1 MRISRTN
8 IGKLL
13 ESANSV
19 DMLLYIHD
27 HPYCIK
33 SEIYQNVT
41 RNAHTSLKIEM
52 LIDLGLI
59 RKEMSGKAVMLS
71 LTDVGNSIVDLLLQA
86 EALLSDSDVDENPI
100 E

>member
-1 MRISRTN
+1 MSRTN

-27 HPYCIK
+27 HPYCMK

-52 LIDLGLI
+52 LIERGLVK
-59 RKEMSGKAVMLS
+59 KEASGKAAMLS
-71 LTDVGNSIVDLLLQA
+71 LTEVGDSIVDLLLQA
-86 EALLSDSDVDENPI
+86 DAILSDSDEDKNPDE
-100 E
+100 

>member
-1 MRISRTN
+1 MSRTN

-27 HPYCIK
+27 HPYCMK

-41 RNAHTSLKIEM
+41 RNAHTSMKIEM
-52 LIDLGLI
+52 LIDRGLVK
-59 RKEMSGKAVMLS
+59 KEESGKAAMLS
-71 LTDVGNSIVDLLLQA
+71 LTEVGDRIVDLLLQA
-86 EALLSDSDVDENPI
+86 DALLSEPDVDKNPD